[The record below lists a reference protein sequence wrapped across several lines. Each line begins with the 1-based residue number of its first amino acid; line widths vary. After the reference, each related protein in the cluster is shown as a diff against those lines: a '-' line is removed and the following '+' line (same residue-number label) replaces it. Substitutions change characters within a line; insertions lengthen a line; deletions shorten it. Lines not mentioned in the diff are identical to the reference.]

1 MFGLE
6 VSAMPVRA
14 LKEFLDS
21 HDAAYRCIIHPP
33 GFTAQSLAHH
43 CQVPGDQ
50 VAKTVIIEL
59 DGRMAMLVMPASFR
73 IRWDRMIDVL
83 DTDFVELADEEDFKE
98 CFPDCEVGAMPP
110 FGNLFNM
117 PVYCSETLT
126 QQPEITFAAGS
137 HTEAMQIAV
146 ADYLRLVHPVEIS
159 KGFIR
164 PGTRKPAWL
173 TRKPARTMKVG

>member
-1 MFGLE
+1 
-6 VSAMPVRA
+6 MPVHT
-14 LKEFLDS
+14 LKDHLEKNNVT
-21 HDAAYRCIIHPP
+21 YRSLIHPP

-43 CQVPGDQ
+43 CEVPGDQ

-83 DTDFVELADEEDFKE
+83 GTDFVELADEEDFRDR
-98 CFPDCEVGAMPP
+98 FPDCEVGAMPP

-146 ADYLRLVHPVEIS
+146 SDYLHLVQPVEIS
-159 KGFIR
+159 QGFIR
-164 PGTRKPAWL
+164 PGTQKPAWL
-173 TRKPARTMKVG
+173 ARKPGRPSKAG

>member
-1 MFGLE
+1 
-6 VSAMPVRA
+6 MPIKI
-14 LKEFLDS
+14 LKDYLDRDS
-21 HDAAYRCIIHPP
+21 AAYRCLSHPP
-33 GFTAQSLAHH
+33 GFTAQSLAYH

-73 IRWDRMIDVL
+73 IRWDRMMDVL
-83 DTDFVELADEEDFKE
+83 GTDFVELAEEEDFRDR
-98 CFPDCEVGAMPP
+98 FPDCDVGAMPP

-137 HTEAMQIAV
+137 HTEAMQIAMP
-146 ADYLRLVHPVEIS
+146 DYLRLVQPVDIDQ
-159 KGFIR
+159 GFIR
-164 PGTRKPAWL
+164 PSNRRPDWLARKPGRP
-173 TRKPARTMKVG
+173 RKAS